1 MFPAVSA
8 PPCPHRP
15 PCPGCPRYGEPGI
28 APRAREALAA
38 FAARE
43 GLDAPAVVDA
53 SGFSSRHRAR
63 LMVRGRTR
71 TPKIGLFQEG
81 SHRIADVPHCRIHH
95 PLINRVA
102 AAVRSAARDA
112 GVEPYADRP
121 HRGELRAIQ
130 VVVERRSQSAQL
142 VLIENAP
149 QPGRV
154 AALAGPIA
162 TELGAALHSVWWNG
176 NPERGNAILG
186 PAWQHLAG
194 PEVICE
200 AVGGCEIAFPPGAF
214 GQSQPEL
221 ADRIARSAQR
231 CVPDGARAIEF
242 HAGCGPIGMG
252 LLQRV
257 ARLTFN
263 ERSEASLYGLALGIG
278 LRPEPE
284 RMRAAVR
291 AGSAAQHLDLLA
303 GADAVIVDP
312 PRSGLEPELLAALC
326 AAPPAHL
333 IWISCGLDAFLAQ
346 AGALLER
353 TPLRLR
359 SLEAY
364 ALFPFTEHVET
375 LAHFTDT
382 PC

>member
-1 MFPAVSA
+1 MFPNVTAL
-8 PPCPHRP
+8 PCPHRP

-28 APRAREALAA
+28 APRAREALLA
-38 FAARE
+38 FAAQA
-43 GLDAPAVVDA
+43 GLPAPAVVDA
-53 SGFSSRHRAR
+53 SGFGSRHRAR

-81 SHRIADVPHCRIHH
+81 SHRIADIPSCRIHH

-112 GVEPYADRP
+112 GVEPYVDLP
-121 HRGELRAIQ
+121 HRGALRAVQ
-130 VVVERRSQSAQL
+130 VVVERRSQSAQV

-149 QPGRV
+149 EPGRV
-154 AALAGPIA
+154 AELAEPIA
-162 TELGAALHSVWWNG
+162 DELGAALHSAWWNG

-194 PEVICE
+194 PEVILE
-200 AVGGCEIAFPPGAF
+200 EVAGCEIAFPPGAF
-214 GQSQPEL
+214 GQSHPEL

-231 CVPDGARAIEF
+231 CVPDGVRAIEF

-252 LLQRV
+252 LLRST
-257 ARLTFN
+257 ASLTFN
-263 ERSEASLYGLALGIG
+263 ERSEAALDGLARGIAR
-278 LRPEPE
+278 RPEPE
-284 RMRAAVR
+284 QARAAVR
-291 AGSAAQHLDLLA
+291 AGPAAQHVDLLS
-303 GADAVIVDP
+303 GADAVLVDP
-312 PRSGLEPELLAALC
+312 PRSGLEPELLDALC

-333 IWISCGLDAFLAQ
+333 VWISCGIDAFLAQ

-353 TPLRLR
+353 TPMRLQL
-359 SLEAY
+359 LEAY

-375 LAHFTDT
+375 LAHFAM
-382 PC
+382 